1 MFPIKK
7 NNFLNL
13 NLKPQQPCPD
23 LMLVVCSLTGCSA
36 AAAAAPAD
44 VSVQS
49 PAENKQLLQV
59 ETVHGGGR
67 KERGGGRRGEG
78 GRRASAQRQ
87 SDGKRH
93 TDERENDEDDDDSK
107 EEGKDGGRES

>member
-1 MFPIKK
+1 
-7 NNFLNL
+7 
-13 NLKPQQPCPD
+13 
-23 LMLVVCSLTGCSA
+23 MLVVCSLTGCSA

-67 KERGGGRRGEG
+67 KERGGGEG
-78 GRRASAQRQ
+78 GGATRISTKA
-87 SDGKRH
+87 
-93 TDERENDEDDDDSK
+93 E
-107 EEGKDGGRES
+107 